1 MENKTVFGIL
11 CILLNQFGVPAFVQ
25 GDTMTGILRLAISLL
40 VPCGIAAIANFV
52 FGIIM
57 GIEVLQMSDE
67 DYAAKKGTF
76 NKGISAKIDM

>member
-11 CILLNQFGVPAFVQ
+11 CILLNPLGVPAFLQ
-25 GDTMTGILRLAISLL
+25 GDTMTGILRLACSILTGPIGS
-40 VPCGIAAIANFV
+40 IANLV

-76 NKGISAKIDM
+76 NKGVSFKIDM

>member
-25 GDTMTGILRLAISLL
+25 GDTMTGILRLACSILTGPIGS
-40 VPCGIAAIANFV
+40 IANFV

-57 GIEVLQMSDE
+57 GIDVLKMTDE
-67 DYAAKKGTF
+67 EYAAKKGTF
-76 NKGISAKIDM
+76 NKGVSFKIDM